1 MENNNDHDDIYVSIK
16 NIDDAIKNKDY
27 QKAFFLLIFTIEK
40 LEDEDDRK
48 SLILYCKKI
57 MLHSKGNLP

>member
-1 MENNNDHDDIYVSIK
+1 MENNNDIYVSIK

-57 MLHSKGNLP
+57 ILHSKGNLP